1 MTMEEIANK
10 FGITRERVRQIKEES
25 INLDWILLIII
36 EVTCILTQHRLI
48 KVNNFIS
55 YIMKQLILKTLQI

>member
-1 MTMEEIANK
+1 MEEIANK